1 MERLVKVMKKFK
13 YLEVKLNRQT
23 ELNKQWQSILTKIKK
38 LENLQI
44 KE

>member
-1 MERLVKVMKKFK
+1 MKKFK
-13 YLEVKLNRQT
+13 HLEVKLNRQT